1 MPLTNIYII
10 LICVHMFIE
19 NAVELLGLV
28 SDRTRLEILLL
39 LKRRDFYVCELVYV
53 LGKSQS
59 LISHNLRLLRAS
71 GVVTFTKEGKW
82 FRYSLKKDKRFRFLS
97 YLLEDI
103 TLPDEMEKRIDKLKG
118 KDRVGLCKLIKET
131 MEEHNVQGD

>member
-1 MPLTNIYII
+1 
-10 LICVHMFIE
+10 MFIE
-19 NAVELLGLV
+19 NAVELLGLI

-53 LGKSQS
+53 LGKTQS

-82 FRYSLKKDKRFRFLS
+82 FRYSLKKDERLRFLS
-97 YLLEDI
+97 CLLEDI
-103 TLPDEMEKRIDKLKG
+103 TLPDEMEERIERLKG
-118 KDRVGLCKLIKET
+118 KDRVGLCNLIKDNEKSK
-131 MEEHNVQGD
+131 EVKNE